1 MLSHRLTPQE
11 RQRLRIV
18 CSQLDG
24 IPFVE
29 KAERLRAS
37 VEETGAHHRKS
48 QRSVP
53 RPAPAYRAPRAA

>member
-24 IPFVE
+24 VPFVE
-29 KAERLRAS
+29 KAEHLRAS
-37 VEETGAHHRKS
+37 VEEMRVQRKGL
-48 QRSVP
+48 RSMP
-53 RPAPAYRAPRAA
+53 LPAPVHRAPRAA